1 MRVCPQIHRHTCRG
15 QTTKGVTAQELITLF
30 YDTGSLIGLELTS
43 YCQLARQDRQGF
55 TRFCLPSTDLPNA
68 SHRDAWPFHLGPRC
82 RTRVPSTTPTEPSL
96 RHLPERHFHSCL
108 ERELEPDDSG
118 EERGQTVARGRA
130 TPELGQL
137 CYEQHF
143 VA

>member
-1 MRVCPQIHRHTCRG
+1 MLEFPQKLHTREKEKAANPGQGVYFPKPRYLGTYMCVCPEIHRHTCRG

-68 SHRDAWPFHLGPRC
+68 GHCDAWPFHLSPRC
-82 RTRVPSTTPTEPSL
+82 RTQVPSATPIEPSL
-96 RHLPERHFHSCL
+96 RHLPERHS
-108 ERELEPDDSG
+108 
-118 EERGQTVARGRA
+118 TVA
-130 TPELGQL
+130 
-137 CYEQHF
+137 
-143 VA
+143 